1 MNFSRTDR
9 SGFSDWWWTVDR
21 LALAAMLAL
30 IAIGLMLAFAASPAA
45 SGGPLTEGDFRYAA
59 KQIAFAVA
67 AACILGGAS
76 MLTPVQVKRCAA
88 AVFALA
94 LIGSAI
100 AAFAGTEILGA
111 RRWLGLGWMTLQP
124 SEFLKPSFAVLA
136 AAILAERAPTRI
148 SKPVVTFIILVP
160 AIVVLL
166 LQPDV
171 GQTFLMLALWAA
183 LLFFSGLTLKWI
195 WAIGGGSTGLAVMAF
210 LLFSHVRRRVLQFLA
225 QFFDPHQAGYQM
237 GMSLKAFA
245 HGGLFGVGPGAGTV
259 KYRLPDAHSDF
270 IFAVAGEEFGLA
282 LCAFIALLFGVLTIR
297 LLLRSAAAREP
308 FAQLAGAGLAIVVA
322 LQAFINMGVAVSL
335 LPAKGMTLPFISY
348 GGSSLFAVA
357 LTMGFALA
365 LIRHRP
371 KIALHEQ
378 PLFGFLKPACADLP
392 ARSRSSASAKAGPKL
407 RFGVGR
413 GARA

>member
-1 MNFSRTDR
+1 MNLSRADR

-59 KQIAFAVA
+59 KQIAFAVVA
-67 AACILGGAS
+67 AGILGGAS
-76 MLTPVQVKRCAA
+76 MLTPSQVKSAA
-88 AVFALA
+88 AVVFVLA
-94 LIGSAI
+94 LIGTI
-100 AAFAGTEILGA
+100 VVAFAGTEISGA
-111 RRWLGLGWMTLQP
+111 RRWLSLGWMTLQP
-124 SEFLKPSFAVLA
+124 SEFLKPGFAVLA
-136 AAILAERAPTRI
+136 AAVLAERAPTPI
-148 SKPVVTFIILVP
+148 SKPVITLIFLLP
-160 AIVVLL
+160 AIVALL

-195 WAIGGGSTGLAVMAF
+195 WAIGGGSAGLAALAF
-210 LLFSHVRRRVLQFLA
+210 LLFPHVRRRVLQFFA
-225 QFFDPHQAGYQM
+225 QFFDPHQIGYQM
-237 GMSLKAFA
+237 GLSLKAFA

-270 IFAVAGEEFGLA
+270 IYAVAGEEFGLW
-282 LCAFIALLFGVLTIR
+282 LCALIALLFGVLTIR

-322 LQAFINMGVAVSL
+322 VQAFINMGVAVSL

-365 LIRHRP
+365 LTRQRP
-371 KIALHEQ
+371 EILTRDE
-378 PLFGFLKPACADLP
+378 PVFDIP
-392 ARSRSSASAKAGPKL
+392 RR
-407 RFGVGR
+407 
-413 GARA
+413 ARA